1 MKFKKTLLAFCL
13 IMCIFF
19 CVSSVAAGDVND
31 TAIAS
36 ENQDSVDASEA
47 TAEVN
52 NQKIESDV
60 ISSSN
65 EEILNTKDNGT
76 FTALQNKIDA
86 AAEGSTITLENDYKY
101 NEGFNTTGI
110 KISKNLTIEGN
121 GHTIDGLHKS
131 RIFHMVDESFDSIDI
146 ASIEYDV
153 VLNNIKFIN
162 GYSQEAGG
170 SICLSSDTHFGE
182 LYAYCSY
189 AFSLTVNNCAF
200 IDNKAEWRGGAI
212 SGSQTHSW
220 PKCIITIYDSIFT
233 NNTSEESTGGAIA
246 GSGSVNVYNSD
257 FISNSGYNGGA
268 LDANSVEV
276 YNCNFR
282 NNRASLQGGAIN
294 SDSGLIIE
302 NSQFDKNCARYGGA
316 IYQKTF
322 KRTKTRS
329 GTSEYYTLYTYYG
342 KILYCNFTY
351 NTASDEGDLIDCY
364 NYENNVPTTLE
375 KCRIVYSKDSA
386 DKGICDA
393 KTVDCEFIK
402 VDEIYPILTI
412 NPVTKIYGSSTKLI
426 VDLANNK
433 GNVIANAEVSVV
445 LNGKTYKVNTD
456 SKGQASIDLNLGPGT
471 YDVVGEYGGISTTSN
486 VIVKSTL
493 TTSDAS
499 GTYLNSKVTATF
511 LDTAGKALASKQV
524 TFKVNG
530 KDYTSTTNG
539 NGVAAADID
548 LGVGTYTV
556 TAVNPVNNEQ
566 KEFKLVISKATSKI
580 ALASSQ
586 SGEVVTLTVALTPS
600 AATGSVIFTVNG
612 ENKTTTIKSGKATLT
627 LTDLKAD
634 NYTVTAF
641 YNGDNNLDASA
652 SNTISFSVSDVYP
665 VLTAKGVTKTYGTAT
680 KLVVYLKDNKGN
692 AIANANVNVDIKG
705 KVTPI
710 TTNSNGQAT
719 MAIGQAPG
727 TYYAKITYPK
737 AKQVTAKIVVKK
749 ATPKITV
756 KAKTF
761 KKSIKTKKYTVTLK
775 TNQNKVMKNTKLT
788 LKVNGKTYSA
798 TTNAKGQA
806 TFKITKLTKKG
817 KFNAVVTYKGN
828 AYYNKL
834 SKKVQIKIN

>member
-36 ENQDSVDASEA
+36 ENQDSVDANVA
-47 TAEVN
+47 TAEVDN
-52 NQKIESDV
+52 EKIENDV

-65 EEILNTKDNGT
+65 EEILNAKDNGT

-131 RIFHMVDESFDSIDI
+131 RIFHMVDESFDSKDI
-146 ASIEYDV
+146 ASIEYNV

-182 LYAYCSY
+182 LHAYCSY

-322 KRTKTRS
+322 KRTKTLS
-329 GTSEYYTLYTYYG
+329 GTREYYTLYTYYG

-351 NTASDEGDLIDCY
+351 NTASDKGDLIDCY

-471 YDVVGEYGGISTTSN
+471 YDVVGEYGSISTTSN

-511 LDTAGKALASKQV
+511 L
-524 TFKVNG
+524 
-530 KDYTSTTNG
+530 
-539 NGVAAADID
+539 
-548 LGVGTYTV
+548 
-556 TAVNPVNNEQ
+556 PRR
-566 KEFKLVISKATSKI
+566 
-580 ALASSQ
+580 
-586 SGEVVTLTVALTPS
+586 S
-600 AATGSVIFTVNG
+600 AA
-612 ENKTTTIKSGKATLT
+612 
-627 LTDLKAD
+627 
-634 NYTVTAF
+634 
-641 YNGDNNLDASA
+641 
-652 SNTISFSVSDVYP
+652 
-665 VLTAKGVTKTYGTAT
+665 
-680 KLVVYLKDNKGN
+680 
-692 AIANANVNVDIKG
+692 
-705 KVTPI
+705 
-710 TTNSNGQAT
+710 
-719 MAIGQAPG
+719 
-727 TYYAKITYPK
+727 
-737 AKQVTAKIVVKK
+737 
-749 ATPKITV
+749 
-756 KAKTF
+756 
-761 KKSIKTKKYTVTLK
+761 
-775 TNQNKVMKNTKLT
+775 
-788 LKVNGKTYSA
+788 
-798 TTNAKGQA
+798 
-806 TFKITKLTKKG
+806 
-817 KFNAVVTYKGN
+817 
-828 AYYNKL
+828 
-834 SKKVQIKIN
+834 